1 MEVDDSPPGGARP
14 GTPLLGENSEPP
26 SGPTTPTPLPRNSL
40 KRRALFSPQKTP
52 TAAPVPVSHLP
63 QAPSIC
69 EQVSMVADDQL
80 VLLNDWKL
88 AMTSLAKALDLTVSS
103 LQGRPRDLAR
113 GLAARFVSLAKQD
126 SPQQI
131 PLMTAVAPPQPSR
144 QMEQPNQPPTP
155 EACEGPLKRRTSQPT
170 TWASL
175 TAPRAGQGNW
185 QTIAPE
191 HRKVFLLS
199 EKAASLAGDGYFEI
213 PTEYHQVII
222 PRIPKQL
229 WSLDG
234 WIDTTITDISNE
246 AERITGI
253 KPLMAKLSKHPV
265 ERDSITAV
273 IAFPKRLQHPLQ
285 LFGLSGLSRPTRPKQ
300 RPLQCTRCHRFHDI
314 QACRSSKH
322 CISCGSSKQEHN
334 CSHSLPEPIS
344 PDITTIYTAGLT
356 IINVYCPP
364 NDPVAPAGAGSTP
377 STLSTLLGYAPPE
390 NTILA
395 GDFNT
400 RHPFWQPDT
409 ESHAITP
416 GATGLLDWLDAH
428 ELELRLEPGT
438 PTRGPNT
445 LDLVFSN
452 LPLRALVE
460 DHLKT
465 PSDHA
470 TIGIILEQEEPSP
483 IYKLGSTNWEKAR
496 ALASPP
502 DPTLLIDLLAKQ
514 LVQIS
519 QLAIQGTSRYNT
531 RRLPR
536 TPWWTPELTDI
547 LHQTRQQQNPD
558 YKQLWK
564 AIIQHPDQLAAPP
577 LNIQGAQVT
586 TPQGKAD
593 AFLNHLLEKGA
604 LLPNQTEEGPPNK
617 PLSSLHLPTKE
628 HCWAAL
634 CAPPLSA
641 PREDRLATTAWREL
655 WPRDYTQLNA
665 WRPISL
671 LSTLGKGLERLLAQQ
686 IAVRAIQAD
695 VLAPCHFGALPGCS
709 AIDLVQVLVHRVE
722 EAFQQG
728 KDASLLLLDVKG
740 AFDAVIHQRLLSHL
754 RLQGWHKGLLQLL
767 KDWLTGRSVSVH
779 IKEGTATAPIKG
791 RLPQGS
797 PLSPILF
804 LLYAARIVS
813 TLEGSFCYADDM
825 GILLTGNTLEE
836 SSQQLV
842 EAYKQITALG
852 TETGLPFLIEKT
864 EIQYFSRKQQQHL
877 PTVTLPALYGSE
889 VFYTG
894 KRQKGVVNSLLSL
907 FRTAAL
913 AIIPAYKTT
922 PTAALLREADLPDPE
937 ALLNSILRRA
947 AVRYMSLDTKHPIAQ
962 IAAETTAGRPKTR
975 LKRILQLLLS
985 PLPEHAI
992 IELPLPPL
1000 CMLPTDNKDYSP
1012 APLQISVYSDGSRTS
1027 QGAGYGY
1034 AVYFGPI
1041 LVSTGHG
1048 PAGPRTEVYDA
1059 EIMGAVEGLRA
1070 ALGQPCVGYST
1081 QLVILLDNLAA
1092 ASLLASYRPTPHRH
1106 GLSETFSQLAAQWM
1120 ESPSILTMQRKPLQV
1135 RWIPGH
1141 SGIAGNELADK
1152 LAKLGSSI
1160 YSPDIPPSPAYL

>member
-1 MEVDDSPPGGARP
+1 MKILQANVGRGGAVHD
-14 GTPLLGENSEPP
+14 LLLSFEADIILVQEPW
-26 SGPTTPTPLPRNSL
+26 TNTAKHLTKTHPRYQ
-40 KRRALFSPQKTP
+40 LFSPP
-52 TAAPVPVSHLP
+52 TRWTA
-63 QAPSIC
+63 
-69 EQVSMVADDQL
+69 
-80 VLLNDWKL
+80 
-88 AMTSLAKALDLTVSS
+88 
-103 LQGRPRDLAR
+103 RPRTLTYVRRDLPA
-113 GLAARFVSLAKQD
+113 
-126 SPQQI
+126 
-131 PLMTAVAPPQPSR
+131 
-144 QMEQPNQPPTP
+144 
-155 EACEGPLKRRTSQPT
+155 
-170 TWASL
+170 
-175 TAPRAGQGNW
+175 
-185 QTIAPE
+185 
-191 HRKVFLLS
+191 
-199 EKAASLAGDGYFEI
+199 
-213 PTEYHQVII
+213 
-222 PRIPKQL
+222 
-229 WSLDG
+229 
-234 WIDTTITDISNE
+234 
-246 AERITGI
+246 
-253 KPLMAKLSKHPV
+253 
-265 ERDSITAV
+265 
-273 IAFPKRLQHPLQ
+273 
-285 LFGLSGLSRPTRPKQ
+285 
-300 RPLQCTRCHRFHDI
+300 
-314 QACRSSKH
+314 
-322 CISCGSSKQEHN
+322 
-334 CSHSLPEPIS
+334 HSLPEPIS

-356 IINVYCPP
+356 IINVYRPP
-364 NDPVAPAGAGSTP
+364 NDP
-377 STLSTLLGYAPPE
+377 
-390 NTILA
+390 
-395 GDFNT
+395 
-400 RHPFWQPDT
+400 QPDT
-409 ESHAITP
+409 ESHAVTP

-470 TIGIILEQEEPSP
+470 TIGIILEQEEPPP

-502 DPTLLIDLLAKQ
+502 DPTLPIDLLAKQ
-514 LVQIS
+514 LVQTS
-519 QLAIQGTSRYNT
+519 QLAIQGVSRYNT

-536 TPWWTPELTDI
+536 TLWWTPELTDI

-558 YKQLWK
+558 YKQLRK
-564 AIIQHPDQLAAPP
+564 AIVRAKAEYWKQRIEQATAPIDVFKLAKWIQHPDQLAAPP

-617 PLSSLHLPTKE
+617 PLGSLHLPTKE

-634 CAPPLSA
+634 CAPPPSA
-641 PREDRLATTAWREL
+641 PGEDGLATTAWREL
-655 WPRDYTQLNA
+655 WPVLGDTITQLYYRCMEEGCFPLSLKSAKVIMLPKPGKRDYTQLNA

-695 VLAPCHFGALPGCS
+695 VLAPCHFGALPGRS

-740 AFDAVIHQRLLSHL
+740 AFDAVIHQQLLSHL

-791 RLPQGS
+791 GLPQGS

-852 TETGLPFLIEKT
+852 TETGLPFSIEKT
-864 EIQYFSRKQQQHL
+864 EIQHFSRKQQQHL
-877 PTVTLPALYGSE
+877 PTVTLPGIGGITPSLYTRWLGVLLDTKLTFKAHINLVFSHGKRLAQHLKRLSNTQRGCPVAFMRAAVIQYVLPTALYGAE

-894 KRQKGVVNSLLSL
+894 KQQKGVVNSLLSL

-947 AVRYMSLDTKHPIAQ
+947 AVSK
-962 IAAETTAGRPKTR
+962 
-975 LKRILQLLLS
+975 
-985 PLPEHAI
+985 
-992 IELPLPPL
+992 
-1000 CMLPTDNKDYSP
+1000 
-1012 APLQISVYSDGSRTS
+1012 
-1027 QGAGYGY
+1027 
-1034 AVYFGPI
+1034 
-1041 LVSTGHG
+1041 GHG

-1059 EIMGAVEGLRA
+1059 EIMGAVEGLRT

-1120 ESPSILTMQRKPLQV
+1120 ESPSILTMQWKPLQV

-1160 YSPDIPPSPAYL
+1160 YSPDIPPSPAYLRQEAKQWLRTETYTAYANKAPETYKALNIRPHTKESRSREHKLPRWVLGRLVAARTGHGDFTAYHQRFDHTDYLESCTCGKAKTPVHFFFCPYTRKRWKDRWRCIKDGPSKTIDWLLSTAAGAEEFSRIVQESSFFKDICPNWARRSA